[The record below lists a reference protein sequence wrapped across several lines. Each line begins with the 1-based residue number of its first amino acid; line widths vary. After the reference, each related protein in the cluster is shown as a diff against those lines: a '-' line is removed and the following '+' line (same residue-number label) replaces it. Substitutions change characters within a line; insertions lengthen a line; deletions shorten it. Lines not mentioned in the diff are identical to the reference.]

1 MTTDQQKKPEHT
13 EDGGP
18 STAEVKKKAQDDEQ
32 TGKKPEVQVVATQE
46 TQGESSNAGT
56 KEPPMKQW

>member
-1 MTTDQQKKPEHT
+1 VTTDQQKKPEHT

-18 STAEVKKKAQDDEQ
+18 STAEAEKKAQDDEQ